1 MKKNIK
7 IAIDSPAGAGA
18 GTQSKLIS
26 KHYNLFYLDTGKLYR
41 VLAYY
46 KLKNPNKFNL
56 TYVKNKIKK
65 IKLRELNNKR
75 LLPNEIG
82 IEASLIS
89 KNKKIRNLVDIIQKK
104 YAYKPPKK
112 YNGSCLDGRDITYKI
127 LPDADFKFFITADI
141 KVRAK
146 RRYKEL
152 KTLNKKIK
160 YIDVLKSIKLRD
172 QSDYKRKVSPLKI
185 TKDSILID
193 TTNLTIEKCFSKIK
207 KIIDL
212 SLIKKSDVALKLLN
226 K

>member
-1 MKKNIK
+1 MRKNIK

-18 GTQSKLIS
+18 GTQSNLLS
-26 KHYNLFYLDTGKLYR
+26 KHYNLFYLDTGKIYR

-46 KLKNPNKFNL
+46 KLKNPYKFNL

-65 IKLRELNNKR
+65 IKLSELNDKK

-89 KNKKIRNLVDIIQKK
+89 KNKKIRKLVDIIQKK

-141 KVRAK
+141 NVRAK
-146 RRYKEL
+146 RRFKEL
-152 KTLNKKIK
+152 KALNKKIK
-160 YIDVLKSIKLRD
+160 YIDVLKSINQRD
-172 QSDYKRKVSPLKI
+172 QSDYKRKISPLKI

-193 TTNLTIEKCFSKIK
+193 TTNLTIKKCFSKIK
-207 KIIDL
+207 SIIDQNL
-212 SLIKKSDVALKLLN
+212 D
-226 K
+226 

>member
-1 MKKNIK
+1 MRKNIK

-18 GTQSKLIS
+18 GTQSKLLS
-26 KHYNLFYLDTGKLYR
+26 KHYNLFYLDTGKIYR

-46 KLKNPNKFNL
+46 KLKNPYKFNL

-65 IKLRELNNKR
+65 IKLSELNDKK

-89 KNKKIRNLVDIIQKK
+89 KNKKIRKLVDIIQKK

-141 KVRAK
+141 NVRAK
-146 RRYKEL
+146 RRFKEL
-152 KTLNKKIK
+152 KALNKKIK
-160 YIDVLKSIKLRD
+160 YIDVLKSINQRD
-172 QSDYKRKVSPLKI
+172 QSDYKRKISPLKI

-193 TTNLTIEKCFSKIK
+193 TTNLTIKKCFSKIK
-207 KIIDL
+207 SIIDQNL
-212 SLIKKSDVALKLLN
+212 D
-226 K
+226 